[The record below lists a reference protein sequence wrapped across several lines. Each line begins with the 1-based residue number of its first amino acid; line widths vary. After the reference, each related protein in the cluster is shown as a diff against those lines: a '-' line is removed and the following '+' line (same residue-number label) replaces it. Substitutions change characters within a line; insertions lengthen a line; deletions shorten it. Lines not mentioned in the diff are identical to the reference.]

1 MKEVWRLKNKNGDFR
16 HICERFGVS
25 LPMARLIVN
34 RGYSSDEEIEGYL
47 HPDFSML
54 PSWTLLKDIRKA
66 VSLITKAIDN
76 GEHIRIVGDYD
87 VDGVTSTYLLMS
99 AFEELGAYVSYRIP
113 DRTLDGYGISHSII
127 EEAVNDGIDLIVTC
141 DNGIAAKEQIAYARS
156 CGMSVIVTDH
166 HDIPEELP
174 PADCI
179 INPKQKDC
187 EYPNKG
193 ICGALVAAKLCEGL
207 FEAYGFGSFIEKNL
221 DILALATI
229 CDVMELTGENRVV
242 VKLGLEKLNR
252 KSNIGL
258 NALISECGLG
268 EKRITAY
275 HIGFVIGPC
284 LNATGR
290 LETADAGVELLRTGD
305 AKEAKYLA
313 GHLKE
318 LNEIRKEKTMKGV
331 DKAVDII
338 SNSAMS
344 VDSVLVVYLS
354 NCHESIAGI
363 IAGRVREKYNRPAIV
378 FTESAA
384 CEEILKGSGRSTENY
399 NMFEGLS
406 ECKDILLKFGGHPMA
421 AGLSISR
428 ESLDILRKRLNAGCK
443 ENLAALPK
451 KVVIDI
457 RMPLSISDCN
467 FIEEMK
473 LLEPTGKGNE
483 KPVFADRDVTVRR
496 ISRFGR
502 EGSFLKLE
510 LIDSSGLPVTGKMF
524 QRTGEFLEEFETVYG
539 ETEMNRAFSGDGSK
553 KLHVV
558 YYPDINEYN
567 GIRSVQVNINSY
579 MFPSGPQNADTASA
593 EADRKPAGGVRN
605 GTSGKSW
612 DGAANG
618 DYGKASAGD
627 KTMLPKITVKE
638 DDRCLIFCAGQQ
650 TELPFSVKK
659 SDYIIAADEGYDYV
673 CNLGLIPDEL
683 LGDFDSLDGAEEIKL
698 GSSTAFTKY
707 PVEKDDTDS
716 AIAVKKAIG
725 KGYRNLFLFGASGGK
740 RIDHTIANISLL
752 GYAADHGARAYMFDG
767 ESCLTV
773 IKEEKAV
780 FDGSCQGTLSVFAYG
795 GRAEGVSIK
804 NLKYEIAHAELIP
817 EISLGVSNSFV
828 GKEAD
833 VSVEKGKLLLVGNF
847 LPENIKFQQQ

>member
-1 MKEVWRLKNKNGDFR
+1 MKEVWRLKNKNGDFQ
-16 HICERFGVS
+16 HICKKFGIS

-34 RGYSSDEEIEGYL
+34 RGYSTDEEIEAYL
-47 HPDFSML
+47 NPDISTL
-54 PSWTLLKDIRKA
+54 PSWNLLKDIRKA
-66 VSLITKAIDN
+66 VSLIAKAIDN

-87 VDGVTSTYLLMS
+87 VDGVASTFLLLS

-113 DRTLDGYGISHSII
+113 DRTLDGYGISRSII
-127 EEAVNDGIDLIVTC
+127 EEAINDGIDLIVTC
-141 DNGIAAKEQIAYARS
+141 DNGIAAKTQIEYAKS

-207 FEAYGFGSFIEKNL
+207 FAAYGFGSFIEKHM
-221 DILALATI
+221 DILALAAV

-242 VKLGLEKLNR
+242 VKLGLEALNR
-252 KSNIGL
+252 KNNIGL
-258 NALISECGLG
+258 KALTEECGLG
-268 EKRITAY
+268 EKTITAY
-275 HIGFVIGPC
+275 HIGFIIGPC

-290 LETADAGVELLRTGD
+290 LETADAGVELLKTKD
-305 AKEAKYLA
+305 PKEAAYLA
-313 GHLKE
+313 KHLKE
-318 LNEIRKEKTMKGV
+318 LNEVRKEKTAKGI

-338 SNSAMS
+338 NGGTMS
-344 VDSVLVVYLS
+344 KDSVLVVYLS

-384 CEEILKGSGRSTENY
+384 NEEILKGSGRSTENY

-406 ECKDILLKFGGHPMA
+406 ACKDILLKFGGHPMA

-428 ESLDILRKRLNAGCK
+428 ESLDDLRKRLNAGCK
-443 ENLAALPK
+443 ENLAELPK
-451 KVVIDI
+451 KVLIDI

-502 EGSFLKLE
+502 ESSFLKLE
-510 LIDSSGLPVTGKMF
+510 LIDSSGFPVTGKLF
-524 QRTGEFLEEFETVYG
+524 HGTEEFLNAFENVYG
-539 ETEMNRAFSGDGSK
+539 ETETERAFLGDGSK
-553 KLHVV
+553 KIHVV

-567 GIRSVQVNINSY
+567 GIRSVQININSY
-579 MFPSGPQNADTASA
+579 MFPSEPQNTAA
-593 EADRKPAGGVRN
+593 APEKAKEKAAG
-605 GTSGKSW
+605 GTSGGTVPVVSENEKRMRGSV
-612 DGAANG
+612 
-618 DYGKASAGD
+618 D
-627 KTMLPKITVKE
+627 KNKKE
-638 DDRCLIFCAGQQ
+638 GGRCLIFCAGTQ

-659 SDYIIAADEGYDYV
+659 SDYIIAADGGYDYV
-673 CNLGLIPDEL
+673 CNLGLVPDEL
-683 LGDFDSLDGAEEIKL
+683 IGDFDSLGSEEEL
-698 GSSTAFTKY
+698 RLAPATSLTRY

-716 AIAVKKAIG
+716 ALAVKRAIE
-725 KGYRNLFLFGASGGK
+725 KGFETIFLFGAAGGK
-740 RIDHTIANISLL
+740 RIDHTIANIALL
-752 GYAADHGARAYMFDG
+752 GYAVDNGAQAYLFDG

-773 IKEEKAV
+773 IKDGTAV
-780 FDGSCQGTLSVFAYG
+780 FDRGCNGTLSVFAFG
-795 GRAEGVSIK
+795 GRAEGVTIK
-804 NLKYEIAHAELIP
+804 NMKYATDHVELVP
-817 EISLGVSNSFV
+817 ETTLGVSNSFI
-828 GKEAD
+828 GKEAS
-833 VSVEKGKLLLVGNF
+833 VVVEKGKLLFAGDF
-847 LPENIKFQQQ
+847 LPEQIKYGK